1 MKRAVLLFVQAC
13 RKLLQKRLSA
23 GLCLLVGVGLG
34 LWLVTGLYTLP
45 APLAGRDF
53 SQVICDRQG
62 KLLRIALTHDDKYRL
77 RMPLSALPT
86 WALDKILDYEDR
98 WFWQHPGV
106 NVFALLRSAGSMLL
120 GGRRMGGSTLTM
132 QTVRLA
138 YGLVTNTVW
147 GKCQQIFLA
156 LCLERQYSKADI
168 LEAYFNLAPY
178 GGNVEGLASAA
189 QIYFHKS
196 PQQLSRLEA
205 EALML
210 VPQNPVLRRPST
222 RNRHF
227 LEALRRT
234 LADGEEAASL
244 RIYGVEDLPFFAPH
258 LCQEL
263 LQAKEEEK
271 NAGGTRAEEITR
283 TTLDLGRQKLLE
295 THLARYIAR
304 HEAFG
309 ISNGAILLVHWPT
322 MEVRACVGSA
332 GFQKQEIQGQ
342 IDATRV
348 RRSPGSTL
356 KPLIYALALEQ
367 GLIHPMTLLYDTPKS
382 FQGYDPENFDHTF
395 RGPLSARE
403 ALASSRNVPAI
414 ALAQKL
420 KNPDLYAFLQKAHV
434 AFAKS
439 RDHYGLAL
447 VLGGAEVS
455 MRELASLYAMLANRG
470 VWKPLRFVEG
480 GQSGQGS
487 SLLSPEAAFVT
498 LTMLEDSL
506 GGHNL
511 ATQGGGTVPVRWK
524 TGTSN
529 GFRDAWTCGVIG
541 PYVLVVW
548 FGNFD
553 NRANPLLVGGRLAQ
567 PLFFEL
573 AQALAWSEPMH
584 DYLASPWYGLGV
596 EKIAVCRATGD
607 IDTSLCHDQ
616 VETWFIPG
624 VSPVRSSGIL
634 RRIYVTEEGYQAC
647 VPEEGQET
655 VWEFWPSDLAL
666 MFQRAGVYKAPP
678 PPFEPQCAREEPGYP
693 PRITSPKLGLTYYA
707 SINAGGVASLVLA
720 AQADAG
726 VRQLRWFVNGQ
737 YQGETAPGRSLSVQL
752 APGIHHVLVSD
763 ENNRSSVRTLR
774 ILSTK

>member
-1 MKRAVLLFVQAC
+1 MQ
-13 RKLLQKRLSA
+13 RKLSA
-23 GLCLLVGVGLG
+23 GLCLFFLLGFG

-45 APLAGRDF
+45 APLAHRDF
-53 SQVICDRQG
+53 SQVICDRHG
-62 KLLRIALTHDDKYRL
+62 KILRIALTGDEKYRM

-86 WALDKILDYEDR
+86 WALEKIIAYEDR
-98 WFWQHPGV
+98 WFWRHPGV
-106 NVFALLRSAGSMLL
+106 NIFALLRSVGSMLL

-132 QTVRLA
+132 QTARLA
-138 YGLVTNTVW
+138 YGLVTNTIP

-156 LCLERQYSKADI
+156 LCLERQYSKAEI

-189 QIYFHKS
+189 QIYFHKN

-210 VPQNPVLRRPST
+210 VPQNPVLRRPSMK
-222 RNRHF
+222 NPHF
-227 LEALRRT
+227 LEALRRI
-234 LADGEEAASL
+234 LSDGEEVASL
-244 RIYGVEDLPFFAPH
+244 RIYGVEDLPFLAPH

-263 LQAKEEEK
+263 LQQKDEQGPWEK
-271 NAGGTRAEEITR
+271 RL
-283 TTLDLGRQKLLE
+283 TTLDLGRQQLLE
-295 THLARYIAR
+295 AQLERYIAR
-304 HEAFG
+304 NAAFG
-309 ISNGAILLVHWPT
+309 IHNGALLLVHWPT

-332 GFQKQEIQGQ
+332 NFRALDIHGQ

-367 GLIHPMTLLYDTPKS
+367 GLIHPMTLLYDTPRS

-395 RGPLSARE
+395 RGPVSARE

-420 KNPDLYAFLQKAHV
+420 KNPDLYELLQKAHV

-439 RDHYGLAL
+439 REYYGLAL
-447 VLGGAEVS
+447 VLGGAEVT

-470 VWKPLRFVEG
+470 VWKPLLFEG
-480 GQSGQGS
+480 KEVGQGV
-487 SLLSPEAAFVT
+487 SLLTPEAAYVT
-498 LTMLEDSL
+498 LSMLEDKT

-511 ATQGGGTVPVRWK
+511 STQGGGTVSVRWK

-548 FGNFD
+548 FGNCD
-553 NRANPLLVGGRLAQ
+553 NRANPLLVGGRIAQ
-567 PLFFEL
+567 PFFFEL
-573 AQALAWSEPMH
+573 AQALAWSEPLH
-584 DYLASPWYGLGV
+584 DYLAKPWPGLGI
-596 EKIAVCRATGD
+596 EKIPVCRSTGD
-607 IDTSLCHDQ
+607 LDISLCTDQ

-624 VSPVRSSGIL
+624 VSPVKSSGIL
-634 RRIYVTEEGYQAC
+634 RRISVTAEGYQAC

-666 MFQRAGVYKAPP
+666 MFQRAGVHKVPP
-678 PPFEPQCAREEPGYP
+678 PPFEPKCAREEPGLP

-707 SINAGGVASLVLA
+707 SLGTGGVASLVLS

-726 VRQLRWFVNGQ
+726 VEHLRWFVNGQ
-737 YQGETAPGRSLSVQL
+737 YRGETAPGGILSVQL
-752 APGIHHVLVSD
+752 APGIYHLLVCD
-763 ENNRSSVRTLR
+763 EKNRTSVRTLK